1 MPDTADT
8 PITTK
13 PATVLVAARL
23 PLPLYD
29 QLVAVSAEEERSQS
43 QIIRMALTAFFAAR
57 EARHG

>member
-23 PLPLYD
+23 PLPLHD